1 MRFGTPHRSAPEINL
16 TSLIDILFIV
26 LVFLVL
32 TTTFRQSTSIRLALP
47 EATTGE
53 RAETEPR
60 DLLTVAIDASEQIFV
75 HDRPVTLEELDP
87 ILRSAYEAGA
97 PELVIAADARVSH
110 GRVVA
115 VMDSARRVGIR
126 RLRIETV
133 EAAR

>member
-1 MRFGTPHRSAPEINL
+1 MRFRSTPRAAPEINL

-26 LVFLVL
+26 LIFLVL
-32 TTTFRQSTSIRLALP
+32 TTTFRQSTSLRLALP

-53 RAETEPR
+53 RSDTEPR
-60 DLLTVAIDASEQIFV
+60 DLLTVSIDASEQIYLQ
-75 HDRPVTLEELDP
+75 DQPVSLEELDP
-87 ILRSAYEAGA
+87 LLRSAFEADE

-115 VMDSARRVGIR
+115 VMDSARGAGIR

-133 EAAR
+133 AVMR